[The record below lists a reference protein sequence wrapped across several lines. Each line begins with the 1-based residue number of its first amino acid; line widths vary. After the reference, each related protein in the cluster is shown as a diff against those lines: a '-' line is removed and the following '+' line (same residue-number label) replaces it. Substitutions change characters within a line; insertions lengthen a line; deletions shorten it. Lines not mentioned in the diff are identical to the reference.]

1 MNYLKNICGRIAS
14 LFKRRGDGGDFRYTL
29 NTGFT
34 RDELEDAGIDYSKLD
49 NKSCNFIVQLFPPY
63 DPSSE
68 ICPVYVDM
76 YYPVTNSLGTYTI
89 GDINE
94 KKETHIDTDAL
105 SKNQYYGAHSGK
117 TGKGAGDYRNIQ
129 NHMLHTRGVFL
140 LIGNIKYG
148 KTAQPKGNAVFLC
161 IIYC

>member
-1 MNYLKNICGRIAS
+1 MNCLKNICGRIAS

-34 RDELEDAGIDYSKLD
+34 RDELEDSGIDYSKLD

-63 DPSSE
+63 DTSKE
-68 ICPVYVDM
+68 ICPVYADM

-94 KKETHIDTDAL
+94 KKDRKKLVKALRNSSERLRIMALIQERQARELETT
-105 SKNQYYGAHSGK
+105 GTFK
-117 TGKGAGDYRNIQ
+117 TICYTPEEI
-129 NHMLHTRGVFL
+129 F
-140 LIGNIKYG
+140 
-148 KTAQPKGNAVFLC
+148 C
-161 IIYC
+161 

>member
-1 MNYLKNICGRIAS
+1 MNCLKNIFGRMAS

-94 KKETHIDTDAL
+94 KKDRKVLIKALRNSSERLRIMALIQERQAKELEETGTF
-105 SKNQYYGAHSGK
+105 K
-117 TGKGAGDYRNIQ
+117 TICYTPEEI
-129 NHMLHTRGVFL
+129 F
-140 LIGNIKYG
+140 
-148 KTAQPKGNAVFLC
+148 C
-161 IIYC
+161 

>member
-1 MNYLKNICGRIAS
+1 MNCLKNICGRIAS

-94 KKETHIDTDAL
+94 KKDRKQLVKALRNSSERLRIMALIQERQARELETT
-105 SKNQYYGAHSGK
+105 GTFK
-117 TGKGAGDYRNIQ
+117 TICYTPEEI
-129 NHMLHTRGVFL
+129 F
-140 LIGNIKYG
+140 
-148 KTAQPKGNAVFLC
+148 C
-161 IIYC
+161 

>member
-1 MNYLKNICGRIAS
+1 MNCLKNICGRIAS

-34 RDELEDAGIDYSKLD
+34 RDELEDSGIDYSKLD

-94 KKETHIDTDAL
+94 KKDRKQLVKALRNSSERLRIMALIQERQARELETT
-105 SKNQYYGAHSGK
+105 GTFK
-117 TGKGAGDYRNIQ
+117 TICYTPEEI
-129 NHMLHTRGVFL
+129 F
-140 LIGNIKYG
+140 
-148 KTAQPKGNAVFLC
+148 C
-161 IIYC
+161 